1 MLSSVP
7 CSRPSK
13 GVKPVRRSDEHLP
26 SSKAAPRPSGVGAKK
41 PGGPSSVA
49 SRGGGG
55 VGKVIDSRSKAGAGP
70 RKNTPTTSSARK
82 PISKK
87 EAGNKVGI
95 VPHPH
100 SQPIPALRTCPNVN
114 YILNNCIAASIPWVS
129 NNVPTSYTFMDLSS
143 PYSCSVICLHF
154 KCSFT
159 EHAP

>member
-55 VGKVIDSRSKAGAGP
+55 AGKVIDSRSKAGVGP
-70 RKNTPTTSSARK
+70 RKNTPTAPSARK
-82 PISKK
+82 PVSKK

-95 VPHPH
+95 
-100 SQPIPALRTCPNVN
+100 ST
-114 YILNNCIAASIPWVS
+114 
-129 NNVPTSYTFMDLSS
+129 SS
-143 PYSCSVICLHF
+143 PASSIDGFHGAFYHGNWKALHH
-154 KCSFT
+154 
-159 EHAP
+159 HAAC